1 MTEKLKVGDF
11 VLIGGQDESKPLLH
25 RVVSIDGI
33 SEAGGM
39 TLVARWYRTET
50 LRKVKQNEQD

>member
-1 MTEKLKVGDF
+1 MSDEFKVGDF

-50 LRKVKQNEQD
+50 LRKVKQDEQN

>member
-50 LRKVKQNEQD
+50 LRKVKQNEQS

>member
-1 MTEKLKVGDF
+1 MTEELKVGDF
-11 VLIGGQDESKPLLH
+11 VLIGGQDESKPLMY
-25 RVVSIDGI
+25 RVVSLDGV

-50 LRKVKQNEQD
+50 LRKVKND

>member
-1 MTEKLKVGDF
+1 MELKEGDF
-11 VLIGGQDESKPLLH
+11 VLLPNQDESKPLLH
-25 RVVSIDGI
+25 RVVSINGV

-50 LRKVKQNEQD
+50 LRKVKQDGND